1 MGVQYI
7 LTEVNQKSETITG
20 DNTSTFNNDFE
31 HNKARNGSAIYSSGT
46 NFKLENDIFRENQA
60 WSYLLVTVADPEE
73 SYYNTSDVR
82 IEVVHIGGDNMI
94 NAIHN
99 NASADNIALKNVTYI
114 HSSGAS
120 LTTNDTVF
128 ENPVQ
133 GVERSNAGK
142 LLYQDDRE
150 YLQNITINVTY
161 ENSTVSYSLHA
172 SNPKNNGRLMAPN
185 RGNGGSGS
193 NDIYYG
199 EFLTNFFG
207 DVYVTLPK
215 ASLKVGNYKVTA
227 THPEDWNYKYILNT
241 TKFRILPYVDIFV
254 NKTSDKFEYFDD
266 DFAYWNI
273 TISNSANSSNATN
286 IKFDDVMPSEFE
298 YINYTVVGAM

>member
-1 MGVQYI
+1 
-7 LTEVNQKSETITG
+7 
-20 DNTSTFNNDFE
+20 
-31 HNKARNGSAIYSSGT
+31 
-46 NFKLENDIFRENQA
+46 
-60 WSYLLVTVADPEE
+60 
-73 SYYNTSDVR
+73 
-82 IEVVHIGGDNMI
+82 MI

-298 YINYTVVGAM
+298 YCKWGMDYKLWT